1 MKSKDIGPNVTHHE
15 RFINTTTVPW
25 PQKEINFGL
34 GGGDAGGRFKNV
46 FVEEVEVKLGPEK
59 QEEFLLTDIGV
70 GEKEAKTGVGGG
82 REDAGDKI
90 RRDQSGVGHG

>member
-1 MKSKDIGPNVTHHE
+1 MKSKDVGPNVTYHE

-34 GGGDAGGRFKNV
+34 WGGDAGGRFKNV
-46 FVEEVEVKLGPEK
+46 FVAVEFKLGPEK

-70 GEKEAKTGVGGG
+70 GEKEAKMRWGVGGK
-82 REDAGDKI
+82 DAGDKV
-90 RRDQSGVGHG
+90 RHDQSGVGHG